1 MLTLLAL
8 AGALLAWPDG
18 PAYDRLCA
26 VTGGAAGGR
35 GAWRGLADRVP
46 PAVAAPVLA
55 GVVALVAAGP
65 LQGCAAVLL
74 AATVAD
80 LRGRARAHRDR
91 LRAIAAWERALDDAS
106 SALRA
111 GAGPDLAMDR
121 AAAAAGGGGGR
132 PGGGAEAGGAAGGA
146 GVAAVLRAAC
156 AHARLGGDVSASL
169 RGAGDPVAADL
180 AGAWLLA
187 SRHGVPLVA
196 AVDGLRA
203 DVAARR
209 ERSVRAD
216 ATLAGP
222 RATAVIL
229 TALPGFGV
237 LMGSGFG
244 ADPVGVL
251 VSGALGGVLCLVGAG
266 FLAAG
271 LMWTDRIVDG
281 ART

>member
-8 AGALLAWPDG
+8 AGALLVWPDG
-18 PAYDRLCA
+18 AAYDRLRA
-26 VTGGAAGGR
+26 VTGGRAAGGH
-35 GAWRGLADRVP
+35 GAWRGLTDRVP
-46 PAVAAPVLA
+46 FAVAAPVLA
-55 GVVALVAAGP
+55 GVVALVAAGL
-65 LQGCAAVLL
+65 LQGCAAALL

-91 LRAIAAWERALDDAS
+91 LRAIAAWERALDEAS

-121 AAAAAGGGGGR
+121 AAAVAGGDT
-132 PGGGAEAGGAAGGA
+132 AGGTD
-146 GVAAVLRAAC
+146 VAAVLRAAC
-156 AHARLGGDVSASL
+156 AHARLGGDVPASL

-251 VSGALGGVLCLVGAG
+251 VSGPLGGVLCLVGAG

-271 LMWTDRIVDG
+271 LMWTNRIVDG
-281 ART
+281 ARA